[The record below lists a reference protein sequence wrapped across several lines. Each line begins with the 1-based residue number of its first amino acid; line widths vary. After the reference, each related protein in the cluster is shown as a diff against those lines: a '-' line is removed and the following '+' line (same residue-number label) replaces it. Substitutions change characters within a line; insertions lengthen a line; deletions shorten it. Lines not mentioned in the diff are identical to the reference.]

1 MPSSRP
7 AFVQKSARMLRI
19 LRRGPRSA
27 RHVRQSQKTDRAVRR
42 VGRRS
47 GRDDRVARAKF
58 GQIEDG
64 SRWQHDCIAPSENGM
79 PAERNVMKLY
89 RGMDRAALDAAYNN
103 RAVVPD
109 WQGYLDRW
117 RARSEAIYAA
127 RPVLRDMRYGS
138 GPRQRIDI
146 FPSGRRGAPA
156 ILFLHGGYWQWNDK
170 EGQAFVAEGL
180 LAHGFDVAI
189 GEYSLAPEAR
199 MPTICA
205 EAHAMVDWLAD
216 ELPARGLGGGG
227 LYLSGIST
235 GAHLMALAL
244 GHAAARGALLI
255 SGIYDLEPIRLSTL
269 NDAIGMDEGEARTF
283 APLHAVPSRT
293 APAVIAFGADERP
306 EIRRQSADYAAC
318 LEALGRRARPMP
330 ISGCDHFSVLESLAD
345 PSGVLAEAA
354 AELARAIPR

>member
-1 MPSSRP
+1 M
-7 AFVQKSARMLRI
+7 
-19 LRRGPRSA
+19 
-27 RHVRQSQKTDRAVRR
+27 
-42 VGRRS
+42 
-47 GRDDRVARAKF
+47 
-58 GQIEDG
+58 E
-64 SRWQHDCIAPSENGM
+64 
-79 PAERNVMKLY
+79 LY
-89 RGMDRAALDAAYNN
+89 RGMDRAALDVAYNN

-117 RARSEAIYAA
+117 RARSDAIYAA
-127 RPVLRDMRYGS
+127 RPVLRDMRYGP

-180 LAHGFDVAI
+180 LANGFDVAI

-199 MPTICA
+199 MGAICA
-205 EAHAMVDWLAD
+205 EAQAMVEWLAA
-216 ELPARGLGGGG
+216 ELPVRGLGEGG

-244 GHAAARGALLI
+244 GQAAVRGALLI
-255 SGIYDLEPIRLSTL
+255 SGIYDLEPIRLSAL
-269 NDAIGMDEGEARTF
+269 NDAIGMDANEARAF

-293 APAVIAFGADERP
+293 APAILAFGANERP
-306 EIRRQSADYAAC
+306 EIRRQSSDYVAC

-330 ISGCDHFSVLESLAD
+330 VPGCDHFSVLETLAD
-345 PSGVLAEAA
+345 PKGALAQAI
-354 AELARAIPR
+354 AEFARPAQR